1 MRAKRFFMMVLALL
15 MMATVS
21 LCVAAEK
28 PKYAVGERTEK
39 LLFQTLN
46 PAWHPAFVIYK
57 TDFNEM
63 ADKKEPTTVRLAFQN
78 GMSDMD
84 CNGKS
89 AHKEMQYKNK
99 TTYFID
105 HDAKTYWQMIAPPEK
120 PISIIGEHRETKGK
134 KENQKPYYQAGKE
147 KIKGVMYDYEDRIDG
162 KHRVRYYYE
171 VDTENWK
178 YERDGKKLKE
188 IVDYGSYARNEWF
201 RVPYGY
207 KQVPNPMEA
216 AQAAQEDVNVEI
228 IRGTD
233 TFCQMNLLTLLAYL
247 EELGYTGKVSL
258 TLIDDETFST
268 IEEGIPVPLGIYRA
282 IFHTLLVVRRTTPI
296 LGVIR
301 GDAIR
306 HFWDYHNDDGFL
318 AHTVREHS
326 DEDEEDLLFR
336 LINISAEY
344 GLSEEMANRLIKKY
358 KE

>member
-1 MRAKRFFMMVLALL
+1 MRAKRFFMMALALL

-46 PAWHPAFVIYK
+46 PAWHPVFVIYK
-57 TDFNEM
+57 TDFNEI

-105 HDAKTYWQMIAPPEK
+105 HDAKTYWQMTAPPEK

-178 YERDGKKLKE
+178 YERYGKKLKE

-216 AQAAQEDVNVEI
+216 AQAAQEDVNVEKEI
-228 IRGTD
+228 EKETKRAAARKAVGAV
-233 TFCQMNLLTLLAYL
+233 LR
-247 EELGYTGKVSL
+247 SL
-258 TLIDDETFST
+258 PF
-268 IEEGIPVPLGIYRA
+268 
-282 IFHTLLVVRRTTPI
+282 
-296 LGVIR
+296 
-301 GDAIR
+301 
-306 HFWDYHNDDGFL
+306 
-318 AHTVREHS
+318 
-326 DEDEEDLLFR
+326 
-336 LINISAEY
+336 
-344 GLSEEMANRLIKKY
+344 
-358 KE
+358 

>member
-1 MRAKRFFMMVLALL
+1 MVYITNGDA
-15 MMATVS
+15 
-21 LCVAAEK
+21 
-28 PKYAVGERTEK
+28 
-39 LLFQTLN
+39 
-46 PAWHPAFVIYK
+46 
-57 TDFNEM
+57 FNEHFQ
-63 ADKKEPTTVRLAFQN
+63 KKNGVVAIPFREAMMDGDVPDVPIFSDAFIRARASHHGVTQEYYR
-78 GMSDMD
+78 MHMQDML
-84 CNGKS
+84 S
-89 AHKEMQYKNK
+89 
-99 TTYFID
+99 
-105 HDAKTYWQMIAPPEK
+105 
-120 PISIIGEHRETKGK
+120 
-134 KENQKPYYQAGKE
+134 
-147 KIKGVMYDYEDRIDG
+147 
-162 KHRVRYYYE
+162 
-171 VDTENWK
+171 
-178 YERDGKKLKE
+178 LKE
-188 IVDYGSYARNEWF
+188 TLKEEPALSLHFGC
-201 RVPYGY
+201 
-207 KQVPNPMEA
+207 
-216 AQAAQEDVNVEI
+216 
-228 IRGTD
+228 D

-344 GLSEEMANRLIKKY
+344 GLSEEMARRLIKKY